1 MTDITTKL
9 RSGNYGWLSQ
19 DLNAEAADE
28 IDRLRAELAG
38 YVEANKHMKGE
49 LDDALE
55 DARKYAEAQREI
67 ARLIDANRHQD
78 EIIGEQATQVA
89 RLREALECCIP
100 ALEIGRDAAHVIS
113 VFGDDRGA
121 TISDALAKVRAA
133 LAQVAE
139 VPE

>member
-67 ARLIDANRHQD
+67 ARLRHEVAMLCGYDSAD
-78 EIIGEQATQVA
+78 EM
-89 RLREALECCIP
+89 
-100 ALEIGRDAAHVIS
+100 DAAT
-113 VFGDDRGA
+113 GRR
-121 TISDALAKVRAA
+121 K
-133 LAQVAE
+133 
-139 VPE
+139 